1 MSQTTGFDRD
11 AEQAC
16 LLLSEYC
23 FELVGF
29 RPSQLV
35 ALWQEQL
42 SADSSWIR
50 AAVIEALYQGRYK
63 ALSVEQILK
72 LWKRRGHP
80 IRHFNHE
87 FERVVLGPI
96 DPMASRYAPMTTLSP
111 SELLVPQQEPRT
123 SPLKQEDPTS
133 VDPEVSQPSTEPGV
147 ENAAL
152 EIASEDTVSNGQTEA
167 RGIPEATDTQAS
179 QALVP
184 VVTTQP
190 PAAIYPQPVTF
201 SQPEPIQSFVPQ
213 PQTSEL
219 YWRLQS
225 VAHQSF

>member
-1 MSQTTGFDRD
+1 MNQPAGFDRD

-16 LLLSEYC
+16 SLLSEYS

-42 SADSSWIR
+42 AADSSWIR
-50 AAVIEALYQGRYK
+50 SAVIEALYQGRYK

-72 LWKRRGHP
+72 VWKRRGHP
-80 IRHFNHE
+80 LKHFNHE

-111 SELLVPQQEPRT
+111 SEFLMPQQESKTPLLAQDPEASEGVTSQSSVELEATVELPPTDLPEVLPNSHTETSDMPEAIDMQESRGQVPLPVPQQ
-123 SPLKQEDPTS
+123 
-133 VDPEVSQPSTEPGV
+133 
-147 ENAAL
+147 
-152 EIASEDTVSNGQTEA
+152 
-167 RGIPEATDTQAS
+167 
-179 QALVP
+179 
-184 VVTTQP
+184 
-190 PAAIYPQPVTF
+190 PAAIYTQSVTF

-213 PQTSEL
+213 PQTSEA

-225 VAHQSF
+225 VVRQSF

>member
-16 LLLSEYC
+16 SLLSEYS
-23 FELVGF
+23 FELVGY

-42 SADSSWIR
+42 AADSSWIR
-50 AAVIEALYQGRYK
+50 SAVIEALYQGRYK

-72 LWKRRGHP
+72 VWKRRGHP
-80 IRHFNHE
+80 LRHFNHE

-111 SELLVPQQEPRT
+111 SEFLVPQQESRP
-123 SPLKQEDPTS
+123 PLDQNTEL
-133 VDPEVSQPSTEPGV
+133 PETGSSQPPVDLEAHVEPPPTK
-147 ENAAL
+147 L
-152 EIASEDTVSNGQTEA
+152 PPTPPVSQTEA
-167 RGIPEATDTQAS
+167 SDIPEAVDTQAP
-179 QALVP
+179 QAL
-184 VVTTQP
+184 TTFSEPQQ
-190 PAAIYPQPVTF
+190 PAAFYTQPVTF

-213 PQTSEL
+213 PQTSEA

-225 VAHQSF
+225 VVRQSF